1 MEVHNLCLVIK
12 NQSKH
17 KVKKNHKFNKRI
29 KKIKIKQPKMD
40 LKFFIKNK
48 IHKNNYQLQI
58 IIIKNIIVKIK
69 IKKN

>member
-1 MEVHNLCLVIK
+1 M
-12 NQSKH
+12 
-17 KVKKNHKFNKRI
+17 I

-48 IHKNNYQLQI
+48 IHKNNYKHKLQI